1 MSKKQVNIFGIS
13 NSHSQ
18 SGAFALILNEL
29 GSNKRI
35 PIIIGAFEA
44 QAIALSLEGMKPSRP
59 LTHDLF
65 KNFASKFKIKLK
77 EVFINKFNE
86 GVFYALLICE
96 NEDGE
101 IFEIDSRTS
110 DAVALAVRFGCPIFA
125 DDEVIEKT
133 AIIMEDK
140 SDDDDESDD
149 IEGESETES
158 GAEKTIS
165 DYSIEELEKI
175 LENAIATENFE
186 YAAKIHAEIKKRKE
200 K

>member
-1 MSKKQVNIFGIS
+1 MSKKQLNIFGIS

-96 NEDGE
+96 KEDGE
-101 IFEIDSRTS
+101 IIEIDSRTS
-110 DAVALAVRFGCPIFA
+110 DAVALAVRFSCPIFA

-140 SDDDDESDD
+140 SDEESDD
-149 IEGESETES
+149 IEEDIEDESE
-158 GAEKTIS
+158 AEKTIS

-186 YAAKIHAEIKKRKE
+186 YAAKIHAEIKKRKG